1 MSNFQILFSIT
12 VLFFFF
18 ILFFVFGYDND
29 DAVDFSLLGL
39 VGEEEDEK
47 LIVVVEELI
56 LDFNF
61 LLEMFGYNLFKKNER
76 SFSLIFAEFN
86 SSINGLGQHGI
97 LLHLKG
103 HIRGI
108 FRKCKMI
115 CSTCLSFILSTKIHF

>member
-1 MSNFQILFSIT
+1 MPTSTNDCKPQFLHFKLRFFLSSSSSSHKCLTSKSFS
-12 VLFFFF
+12 VLMFFFF

-61 LLEMFGYNLFKKNER
+61 LLEMFGYNLFKK
-76 SFSLIFAEFN
+76 
-86 SSINGLGQHGI
+86 
-97 LLHLKG
+97 K
-103 HIRGI
+103 
-108 FRKCKMI
+108 
-115 CSTCLSFILSTKIHF
+115 